1 MNYSFAPHLRA
12 ICWAG
17 GVEEP
22 RATLFA
28 LVDAARLDPSARKRL
43 GNLRDV
49 PTELLFDSSFARS
62 ALHLSPL
69 LFELSPNLNRIEQML
84 ILDRACA
91 EFPMLSFIR
100 SPLSLADLVTHL
112 RSVLLIEAESVPYLL
127 RYADTQMMAAANNA
141 FGPSQRAV
149 FFHDIEA
156 WFTVDYRGV
165 LDNVAD
171 SGSHLQDDHVA
182 GQPIV
187 FDAEQTSRLL
197 RAVAIPVLAS
207 QLRNLESLFGVALTH
222 AEQSAFAARCLADGG
237 AATDNDAEL
246 VSLAVKCWRREAPQ
260 PGATR

>member
-1 MNYSFAPHLRA
+1 MRTLQPGRTFTLTDIPLDAMG
-12 ICWAG
+12 AG
-17 GVEEP
+17 IHGSG
-22 RATLFA
+22 A
-28 LVDAARLDPSARKRL
+28 DA
-43 GNLRDV
+43 
-49 PTELLFDSSFARS
+49 
-62 ALHLSPL
+62 
-69 LFELSPNLNRIEQML
+69 
-84 ILDRACA
+84 DRTR
-91 EFPMLSFIR
+91 F
-100 SPLSLADLVTHL
+100 LVTRVVHAGINNL
-112 RSVLLIEAESVPYLL
+112 PKELGSAIASERSGAALLPLL

-165 LDNVAD
+165 LDNLAD

-222 AEQSAFAARCLADGG
+222 AEQSAFAARCFADAG

-246 VSLAVKCWRREAPQ
+246 VSLAVQCWRREAPQ